1 MLPFVLK
8 TICEKE
14 EKYFEII
21 NVIKESKKEKLKEEI
36 VIDLIC

>member
-8 TICEKE
+8 TICEKKNK
-14 EKYFEII
+14 KYFEII
-21 NVIKESKKEKLKEEI
+21 DVNMETTKFKQEI